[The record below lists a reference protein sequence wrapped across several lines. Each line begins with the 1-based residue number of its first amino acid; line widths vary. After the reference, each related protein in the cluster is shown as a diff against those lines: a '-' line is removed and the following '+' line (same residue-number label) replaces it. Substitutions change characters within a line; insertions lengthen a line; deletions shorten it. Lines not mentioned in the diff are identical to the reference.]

1 MKDVVDARSF
11 WQQQPV
17 SDVANALGH
26 LEQAGEPRAE
36 LAPRPRQQRL
46 HRSMKDAEPHPI
58 AHCKLQGAM
67 VAIVVALGIF
77 LGLEK
82 AFAHLSQEGITIL
95 EKRVD
100 GVGVRCTCSIGN

>member
-1 MKDVVDARSF
+1 
-11 WQQQPV
+11 
-17 SDVANALGH
+17 
-26 LEQAGEPRAE
+26 
-36 LAPRPRQQRL
+36 
-46 HRSMKDAEPHPI
+46 
-58 AHCKLQGAM
+58 M
-67 VAIVVALGIF
+67 VAVVVSLGIF